1 VHLLDLVLIRQAEEV
16 EMSIRRL
23 VVTVAAMAAIA
34 AALAALTPPFAE
46 LTGSLTAAQR
56 TVDTR
61 GADVLIASAAALLA
75 WAAWAWGALGLALT
89 AASALPGVA
98 GGAARLA
105 LQVALPAGARR
116 GAALLLGLGLGV
128 AGPLL
133 ASAVPQ
139 FAPTASAAA
148 GAESVPDWPAPGPA
162 AAPVP
167 DWPAGPAPTGAAPT
181 GEAPAAPSTAPT
193 TAPASD
199 SRVVVRGDCLWHI
212 AADSLLGQLGRL
224 PSDGEVAAAVQAWW
238 SANADV
244 IGPDPD
250 LLVPGQVLR
259 PPGPP

>member
-1 VHLLDLVLIRQAEEV
+1 VHLLDLVLIRHAKEV

-23 VVTVAAMAAIA
+23 VVTVATMAAIA

-56 TVDTR
+56 TVDTQ
-61 GADVLIASAAALLA
+61 GADVLIASTAGLLA
-75 WAAWAWGALGLALT
+75 WAVWAWGVLGLALT

-148 GAESVPDWPAPGPA
+148 AAERVPDWPAPGPA
-162 AAPVP
+162 ATPVP
-167 DWPAGPAPTGAAPT
+167 DWPTGAAPT
-181 GEAPAAPSTAPT
+181 AEAPAAPT
-193 TAPASD
+193 TAPAAD

-259 PPGPP
+259 PLGPP